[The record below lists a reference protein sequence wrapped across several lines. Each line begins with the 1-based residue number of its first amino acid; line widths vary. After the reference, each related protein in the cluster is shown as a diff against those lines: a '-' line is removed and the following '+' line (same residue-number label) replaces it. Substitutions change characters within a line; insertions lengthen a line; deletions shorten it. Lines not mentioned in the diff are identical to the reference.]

1 MSALPSS
8 GISKRFL
15 ICAGLPPPMILN
27 AKGSIN
33 KRFDKFEGDIC
44 FYALSELRV
53 PLGIPNLIS
62 TITDRYKENDAT

>member
-1 MSALPSS
+1 
-8 GISKRFL
+8 
-15 ICAGLPPPMILN
+15 MILN